1 MFGLTLEKLVII
13 AAIAAFLIGPQ
24 RLPEYAGH
32 LARLVKKIKEF
43 AAIGK
48 DRIREEMGPDFDEV
62 DWRSL
67 DPRRYDPRSIIRSA
81 LADEAPASAAPAPA
95 ATSAA
100 TATTPAATRPEA
112 ADTAA

>member
-43 AAIGK
+43 ASR
-48 DRIREEMGPDFDEV
+48 D
-62 DWRSL
+62 
-67 DPRRYDPRSIIRSA
+67 
-81 LADEAPASAAPAPA
+81 
-95 ATSAA
+95 
-100 TATTPAATRPEA
+100 
-112 ADTAA
+112 